1 MFRLALFP
9 MLNTNQWWFFHSSVL
24 STLQSAWTLQMRTS
38 LLWCLLVIDFK
49 EKNTAQTPLI
59 SPFPPQ
65 LTFLDFY
72 FHRLRN
78 WRRSWLIWNSEHK
91 KSTGNWWMNFLSS
104 EQWDPLSRL
113 NSSSDFSVRNK
124 LGQQTLQ
131 ESWVQK
137 NLKKNNGD
145 VGITLWLSCIILDNG
160 YTL

>member
-1 MFRLALFP
+1 
-9 MLNTNQWWFFHSSVL
+9 
-24 STLQSAWTLQMRTS
+24 
-38 LLWCLLVIDFK
+38 
-49 EKNTAQTPLI
+49 
-59 SPFPPQ
+59 
-65 LTFLDFY
+65 
-72 FHRLRN
+72 
-78 WRRSWLIWNSEHK
+78 
-91 KSTGNWWMNFLSS
+91 MNFLSS

>member
-1 MFRLALFP
+1 
-9 MLNTNQWWFFHSSVL
+9 
-24 STLQSAWTLQMRTS
+24 
-38 LLWCLLVIDFK
+38 
-49 EKNTAQTPLI
+49 
-59 SPFPPQ
+59 
-65 LTFLDFY
+65 
-72 FHRLRN
+72 
-78 WRRSWLIWNSEHK
+78 
-91 KSTGNWWMNFLSS
+91 MNFLSS

-145 VGITLWLSCIILDNG
+145 VGITLWLSRIILDNG